1 MTESHTAAPA
11 VAAAAEPPKQ
21 LLFDGSRKPLFWL
34 LLRNLGLTIV
44 TLGIYRFWAKTRVR
58 QFFWRHTKLLDEP
71 LEYLGTGAEL
81 FVGFLIAIVIL
92 VPLAAIYSLLGFF
105 SVGQPFALSLAI
117 DIVYYT
123 LLAFLVQVA
132 IHRMRRYRLTRTAW
146 RGVRFGLDGS
156 SIRYALISFGYGIL
170 SIMTLSLAHPWLRVA
185 TMKYFFNNARFG
197 TAPLSLEASGRWLF
211 KRWLVVAAPLAVGLA
226 FFYIVNGPLFLEMME
241 IDARSQAGE
250 EVGDEALALLNQILL
265 WPIALFFL
273 SIVLSIWYGV
283 VEFRYLT
290 NGVQLKNVGLRSE
303 ISAPFV
309 YRVYLV
315 FWVAFLILGGLM
327 AGLVALLVGAI
338 SAIAQNAGL
347 AQILPIGLLI
357 TFFLFYG
364 ILRTLLVDVTLL
376 KRACATMSVANPQEL
391 DSVIQSSADL
401 PSHGEGLADALDVG
415 GF

>member
-1 MTESHTAAPA
+1 M
-11 VAAAAEPPKQ
+11 
-21 LLFDGSRKPLFWL
+21 L
-34 LLRNLGLTIV
+34 
-44 TLGIYRFWAKTRVR
+44 
-58 QFFWRHTKLLDEP
+58 
-71 LEYLGTGAEL
+71 
-81 FVGFLIAIVIL
+81 
-92 VPLAAIYSLLGFF
+92 
-105 SVGQPFALSLAI
+105 
-117 DIVYYT
+117 
-123 LLAFLVQVA
+123 
-132 IHRMRRYRLTRTAW
+132 
-146 RGVRFGLDGS
+146 
-156 SIRYALISFGYGIL
+156 
-170 SIMTLSLAHPWLRVA
+170 
-185 TMKYFFNNARFG
+185 
-197 TAPLSLEASGRWLF
+197 
-211 KRWLVVAAPLAVGLA
+211 
-226 FFYIVNGPLFLEMME
+226 E

-290 NGVQLKNVGLRSE
+290 NGVHLKNVGLRSE

-309 YRVYLV
+309 YRVYSV
-315 FWVAFLILGGLM
+315 FRVAFLILGGLM
-327 AGLVALLVGAI
+327 AGLIALLVGAI
-338 SAIAQNAGL
+338 SAIAQNTGL

>member
-117 DIVYYT
+117 DIVYYM

-170 SIMTLSLAHPWLRVA
+170 STMTLSLAHPWLRVA

-226 FFYIVNGPLFLEMME
+226 FF
-241 IDARSQAGE
+241 
-250 EVGDEALALLNQILL
+250 
-265 WPIALFFL
+265 
-273 SIVLSIWYGV
+273 
-283 VEFRYLT
+283 
-290 NGVQLKNVGLRSE
+290 
-303 ISAPFV
+303 
-309 YRVYLV
+309 
-315 FWVAFLILGGLM
+315 
-327 AGLVALLVGAI
+327 
-338 SAIAQNAGL
+338 
-347 AQILPIGLLI
+347 
-357 TFFLFYG
+357 
-364 ILRTLLVDVTLL
+364 
-376 KRACATMSVANPQEL
+376 
-391 DSVIQSSADL
+391 
-401 PSHGEGLADALDVG
+401 
-415 GF
+415 

>member
-1 MTESHTAAPA
+1 M
-11 VAAAAEPPKQ
+11 
-21 LLFDGSRKPLFWL
+21 
-34 LLRNLGLTIV
+34 
-44 TLGIYRFWAKTRVR
+44 TLG
-58 QFFWRHTKLLDEP
+58 
-71 LEYLGTGAEL
+71 
-81 FVGFLIAIVIL
+81 
-92 VPLAAIYSLLGFF
+92 
-105 SVGQPFALSLAI
+105 
-117 DIVYYT
+117 
-123 LLAFLVQVA
+123 
-132 IHRMRRYRLTRTAW
+132 
-146 RGVRFGLDGS
+146 
-156 SIRYALISFGYGIL
+156 
-170 SIMTLSLAHPWLRVA
+170 LAHPWLRVA

-338 SAIAQNAGL
+338 SAIAQNTGL